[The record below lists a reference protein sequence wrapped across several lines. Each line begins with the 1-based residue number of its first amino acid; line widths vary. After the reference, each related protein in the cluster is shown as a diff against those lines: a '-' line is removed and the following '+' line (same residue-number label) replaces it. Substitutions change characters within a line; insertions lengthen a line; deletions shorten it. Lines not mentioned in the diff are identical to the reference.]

1 MERERLSPIKIE
13 GYQPLREMVY
23 FALREAIMTG
33 KLMPGERLME
43 VQLAEEMGVSRTP
56 VREAVRRLELDGF
69 VVMIARKGAYVADLS
84 IKDIISV
91 FEVRTAMER
100 LAAQLATERIRPE
113 EIDALERNLAA
124 VEMVDT
130 DDVDNNDKVALYT
143 DIDTKFHDIIYD
155 ASRNDRLKQ
164 ITNNI
169 FEQVYRYRVICLA
182 NSKVLLSALDGHHKI
197 VDAIKAKDPMAA
209 GEAAA
214 SHMANT
220 QNSLLELMR
229 DKLI

>member
-197 VDAIKAKDPMAA
+197 VDAIRAKDPMAA

-220 QNSLLELMR
+220 QNSLLELMK